1 MRSWTAVIDV
11 SENMQLVDG
20 ESLDDVCD
28 GNDKG
33 ISPSRVDDRIND
45 DVDVCGLVR
54 ILRAFMEQFL
64 NDIREVF
71 GQRFAHLAAC
81 VFAGDITADGYE
93 MVDCDMIPVVEVFF
107 RSLDE
112 FQFLFGVINEC
123 AEFSLLCLSQCR
135 AKEFADLAF
144 DVARS
149 VFQHVLKSFIFS
161 VKVCQE
167 MLSTFWQIKDSL

>member
-1 MRSWTAVIDV
+1 MIVLKQVQDFMRSWTAVIDV

-71 GQRFAHLAAC
+71 G
-81 VFAGDITADGYE
+81 TATRWW
-93 MVDCDMIPVVEVFF
+93 I
-107 RSLDE
+107 
-112 FQFLFGVINEC
+112 VI
-123 AEFSLLCLSQCR
+123 
-135 AKEFADLAF
+135 
-144 DVARS
+144 
-149 VFQHVLKSFIFS
+149 
-161 VKVCQE
+161 
-167 MLSTFWQIKDSL
+167 